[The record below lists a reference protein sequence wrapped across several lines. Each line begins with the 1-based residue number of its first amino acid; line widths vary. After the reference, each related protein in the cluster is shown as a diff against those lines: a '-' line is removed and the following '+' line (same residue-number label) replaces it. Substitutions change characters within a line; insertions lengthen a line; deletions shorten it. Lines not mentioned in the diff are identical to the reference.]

1 MNTAAG
7 KLAGRIAVITGA
19 SRGIGAATA
28 KIFAAE
34 GAHVILVARTQG
46 GLEEIDDEIRAA
58 RGTATLVPMDL
69 TDYDKIDEMGATI
82 FERYGKLDILIANAG
97 MLGTMGPINHIDPK
111 IWEQTLAVNVTAN
124 WRLIRS
130 FDPLLRQSDAGRAIF
145 LTSFA
150 AQVHRAYWGIYATS
164 KAALDMMVMTYA
176 QEILKTNVTAN
187 LFNPGKTR
195 TIMRAEAYPGED
207 PETVKVPEFT
217 ASQLVDLVLP
227 SCKLNG
233 EIITAQEPSEEPAD

>member
-1 MNTAAG
+1 VNTAAG

-58 RGTATLVPMDL
+58 GGTATLVPMDL

>member
-1 MNTAAG
+1 MSDEPKG

-34 GAHVILVARTQG
+34 GAQVILVARTQG
-46 GLEEIDDEIRAA
+46 GLEEVDDEIRAA
-58 RGTATLVPMDL
+58 GGSATLVPMDL

-82 FERYGKLDILIANAG
+82 YERFGKLDILIANAG
-97 MLGTMGPINHIDPK
+97 MLGTMGPINHIDPQ
-111 IWEQTLAVNVTAN
+111 IWEQAMAVNVTAN

-145 LTSFA
+145 MTSFA
-150 AQVHRAYWGIYATS
+150 AQVHRAFWGSYATT
-164 KAALDMMVMTYA
+164 KAALDMMVKTYA

-187 LFNPGKTR
+187 LFNPGGTR
-195 TIMRAEAYPGED
+195 TKMRAEAYPGED
-207 PETVKVPEFT
+207 PETVKSPEFT

-227 SCKLNG
+227 SFKVNG
-233 EIITAQEPSEEPAD
+233 EIITAEEPPD

>member
-28 KIFAAE
+28 KIFTAE

-233 EIITAQEPSEEPAD
+233 EIITAQEPSEEPAN

>member
-1 MNTAAG
+1 MSDEPKG

-34 GAHVILVARTQG
+34 GAQIILVARTQG
-46 GLEEIDDEIRAA
+46 GLEEVDDEIRAA
-58 RGTATLVPMDL
+58 GGSATLVPMDL

-82 FERYGKLDILIANAG
+82 YERFGKLDILIANAG
-97 MLGTMGPINHIDPK
+97 MLGKMGPINHIDPQ
-111 IWEQTLAVNVTAN
+111 IWEQAMAVNVTAN

-145 LTSFA
+145 MTSFA
-150 AQVHRAYWGIYATS
+150 AQVHRAFWGSYATT
-164 KAALDMMVMTYA
+164 KAALDMMVKTYA

-187 LFNPGKTR
+187 LFNPGRTR
-195 TIMRAEAYPGED
+195 TKMRAEAYPGED
-207 PETVKVPEFT
+207 PETVKSPEFT

-227 SCKLNG
+227 SFKVNG
-233 EIITAQEPSEEPAD
+233 EIITAEEPPD

>member
-28 KIFAAE
+28 KIFTAE

-58 RGTATLVPMDL
+58 GGTATLVPMDL

-111 IWEQTLAVNVTAN
+111 IWEL
-124 WRLIRS
+124 
-130 FDPLLRQSDAGRAIF
+130 
-145 LTSFA
+145 
-150 AQVHRAYWGIYATS
+150 
-164 KAALDMMVMTYA
+164 
-176 QEILKTNVTAN
+176 
-187 LFNPGKTR
+187 
-195 TIMRAEAYPGED
+195 
-207 PETVKVPEFT
+207 
-217 ASQLVDLVLP
+217 
-227 SCKLNG
+227 
-233 EIITAQEPSEEPAD
+233 

>member
-1 MNTAAG
+1 VNAATG

-58 RGTATLVPMDL
+58 GGTASLVPMDL
-69 TDYDKIDEMGATI
+69 TDYGKIDEMGATI
-82 FERYGKLDILIANAG
+82 FERYGKLDILIASAG
-97 MLGTMGPINHIDPK
+97 LLGTMGPINHIDPK

-176 QEILKTNVTAN
+176 QEILKTNMTAN
-187 LFNPGKTR
+187 LFNPGRTR
-195 TIMRAEAYPGED
+195 TTMRAEAYPGED
-207 PETVKVPEFT
+207 PETVKSPEF
-217 ASQLVDLVLP
+217 AARQLVELVLP

-233 EIITAQEPSEEPAD
+233 EIFTAEEPSD

>member
-1 MNTAAG
+1 VNTAAG

-28 KIFAAE
+28 KIFTAE

-58 RGTATLVPMDL
+58 GGTATLVPMDL

>member
-1 MNTAAG
+1 MNAATG

-46 GLEEIDDEIRAA
+46 GLEEIDDEIRSAG
-58 RGTATLVPMDL
+58 GTASLVPMDL
-69 TDYDKIDEMGATI
+69 TDYGKIDEMGATI
-82 FERYGKLDILIANAG
+82 FERYGKLDILIASAG
-97 MLGTMGPINHIDPK
+97 LLGTMGPINHIDPK

-176 QEILKTNVTAN
+176 QEILKTNMTAN
-187 LFNPGKTR
+187 LFNPGRTR
-195 TIMRAEAYPGED
+195 TTMRAEAYPGED
-207 PETVKVPEFT
+207 PETVKSPEF
-217 ASQLVDLVLP
+217 AARQLVELVLP

-233 EIITAQEPSEEPAD
+233 EIFTAEEPSD

>member
-28 KIFAAE
+28 KIFTAE

-58 RGTATLVPMDL
+58 GGTATLVPMDL

-233 EIITAQEPSEEPAD
+233 EIITAQEPSEEPAN

>member
-28 KIFAAE
+28 KIFTAE

-58 RGTATLVPMDL
+58 GGTATLVPMDL

-176 QEILKTNVTAN
+176 QEILKTNVTVN

>member
-1 MNTAAG
+1 MNAATG

-58 RGTATLVPMDL
+58 GGTASLVPMDL
-69 TDYDKIDEMGATI
+69 TDYGKIDEMGATI
-82 FERYGKLDILIANAG
+82 FERYGKLDILIASAG
-97 MLGTMGPINHIDPK
+97 LLGTMGPINHIDPK

-187 LFNPGKTR
+187 LFNPGRTR
-195 TIMRAEAYPGED
+195 TTMRAEAYPGED
-207 PETVKVPEFT
+207 PETVKSPEF
-217 ASQLVDLVLP
+217 AARQLVELVLP

-233 EIITAQEPSEEPAD
+233 EIFTAEEPSD

>member
-58 RGTATLVPMDL
+58 GGTATLVPMDL

-233 EIITAQEPSEEPAD
+233 EIITAQEPSEVPAD

>member
-28 KIFAAE
+28 KIFTAE

-58 RGTATLVPMDL
+58 GGTATLVPMDL

-217 ASQLVDLVLP
+217 ANQLVDLVLP
-227 SCKLNG
+227 SYKLNG

>member
-28 KIFAAE
+28 KIFTAE

-46 GLEEIDDEIRAA
+46 GLEEIDDDIRAA
-58 RGTATLVPMDL
+58 GGTATLVPMDL

-207 PETVKVPEFT
+207 PETVKAPEFT

>member
-28 KIFAAE
+28 KIFTAE

-58 RGTATLVPMDL
+58 GGTATLVPLDL